1 MMSPSGFFWVRGWY
15 LHASVFHA
23 VISELIGEFEEVER
37 TECIFDAQILR
48 QVGVRVEVLDASLLD
63 LPLLQTLDYPLVGV
77 ELQFFLHLL
86 QFLLLSPLSLQ
97 LFRGL
102 LLFERTHDQ
111 NLAVRLHIFFES
123 LLILRG

>member
-1 MMSPSGFFWVRGWY
+1 
-15 LHASVFHA
+15 
-23 VISELIGEFEEVER
+23 
-37 TECIFDAQILR
+37 
-48 QVGVRVEVLDASLLD
+48 
-63 LPLLQTLDYPLVGV
+63 VGV